1 MNGKHLTVEKINGM
15 AEALGAGEAIVI
27 YELPQSV
34 YRKVDA
40 ISNSDMG
47 YIKESPAQLIWAR
60 NAPVDVDKL
69 KALDF
74 GSAVHCQLLE
84 PEKFSD
90 EYAVAPEVNRATKAG
105 KEEFAAFELSA
116 GDKCV
121 LSADEHKKL
130 DFMTRSALA
139 HPTYGQLLSGGYSEV
154 SIIWRDA
161 DTGLLCKCRPDKLIK
176 FGNQWFC
183 LDVKT
188 TDSIETFFKSIG
200 DYDYH
205 RQQAFYEDGLAA
217 AGMPVV
223 FLFGPISKT
232 ISLGRYP
239 VAVRSIER
247 DDVDAG
253 RIQYKA
259 LLRRWAECKRTGQY
273 DGITMMGRSYYA
285 RRDDEFLKENQNDN
299 ATFSN

>member
-1 MNGKHLTVEKINGM
+1 MNGKHLTVEQIDGV
-15 AEALGAGEAIVI
+15 AEALVSGDAIVI
-27 YELPQSV
+27 YELPQAV

-69 KALDF
+69 KTLDF

-84 PEKFSD
+84 PEKFGD
-90 EYAVAPEVNRATKAG
+90 EYAIAPEVNRATKAG

-121 LSADEHKKL
+121 LSADEYKKL
-130 DFMTRSALA
+130 DFMTRSALS

-239 VAVRSIER
+239 VAVKALKPEE
-247 DDVDAG
+247 VQAG
-253 RIQYKA
+253 RNQYKS
-259 LLRRWAECKRTGQY
+259 LLRIWAESVRANQFN
-273 DGITMMGRSYYA
+273 GISEIERSYYA
-285 RRDDEFLKENQNDN
+285 RRDDVYSLENQ
-299 ATFSN
+299 

>member
-1 MNGKHLTVEKINGM
+1 MNGKHLTIEQIDGM

-27 YELPQSV
+27 YELPQAA
-34 YRKVDA
+34 YRKIDA

-69 KALDF
+69 KTLDF

-84 PEKFSD
+84 PEKFGD
-90 EYAVAPEVNRATKAG
+90 EYAMAPEVNRATKAG
-105 KEEFAAFELSA
+105 KEEFAAFELSV

-121 LSADEHKKL
+121 LSADEYKKL

-239 VAVRSIER
+239 VAVKALKPEE
-247 DDVDAG
+247 VQAG
-253 RIQYKA
+253 RNQYKS
-259 LLRRWAECKRTGQY
+259 LLRIWAESVRTNQFN
-273 DGITMMGRSYYA
+273 GISEIERSYYA
-285 RRDDEFLKENQNDN
+285 RRDDVYSLENQ
-299 ATFSN
+299 

>member
-1 MNGKHLTVEKINGM
+1 MNGKHLTVEQIDGM
-15 AEALGAGEAIVI
+15 AEALCAGEAIVI

-69 KALDF
+69 KTLDF
-74 GSAVHCQLLE
+74 GDATHSKLLE
-84 PEKFSD
+84 PERLLE
-90 EYAVAPEVNRATKAG
+90 EYAVAPDIPRRSNAEKEIHAKFEEENKDKIIISSDDFKKIGFMAG
-105 KEEFAAFELSA
+105 
-116 GDKCV
+116 
-121 LSADEHKKL
+121 
-130 DFMTRSALA
+130 SALA
-139 HPTYGQLLSGGYSEV
+139 HPTYGQLLIGGYSEV

-161 DTGLLCKCRPDKLIK
+161 DTCLLCKCRPDKLIK

-188 TDSIETFFKSIG
+188 TDSIEKFFKSIG

-205 RQQAFYEDGLAA
+205 RQQAFYVDGLAA

-223 FLFGPISKT
+223 VLFGSISKT
-232 ISLGRYP
+232 ISLGRYT
-239 VAVRSIER
+239 VAVK
-247 DDVDAG
+247 G
-253 RIQYKA
+253 
-259 LLRRWAECKRTGQY
+259 
-273 DGITMMGRSYYA
+273 
-285 RRDDEFLKENQNDN
+285 LKTE
-299 ATFSN
+299 